1 MTVGTDDSMSM
12 SSVTGTA
19 RWHDERSAVAREPGL
34 ALRGPA
40 RIELVSADPAQLS
53 FAGRHSTAAPIFLSP
68 LLLTLASLPW
78 LGPPPVDAL
87 RVATSGL
94 CLFAAAGVAA
104 WAWPRRRPLHLTAR
118 SYSVPGSRTVQPAS
132 VRWILDAEDVA
143 NAPRAVYTV
152 TLEAGDGASY
162 RVLQNMDPERLL
174 SQFSQVLRHWPG
186 AVDCRWGLPATAQ
199 PWNIEP
205 QSGAR
210 SLSEPPERVVAVAPL
225 SHGALVW
232 CTRIVAVLVAID
244 LVLLV
249 MSASARVAALHPLSL
264 ALPLIFEACLVA
276 LAVGLGGARSRLRIA
291 GRLRRES
298 SFFGLHSRHGDVR
311 VESVRGVHAVGT
323 PAAEIWHL
331 LVDSA
336 DGPLAL
342 AVPRD
347 RAQELARAT
356 ERAIFD
362 ARAGDPAPTAPCAG
376 VPALV
381 SQPASSAIAER

>member
-1 MTVGTDDSMSM
+1 MSM

-19 RWHDERSAVAREPGL
+19 RWHDERSAVDREPGF

-40 RIELVSADPAQLS
+40 RIELVSADAAQLS

-87 RVATSGL
+87 RMAASGL
-94 CLFAAAGVAA
+94 CLFAASGVAA
-104 WAWPRRRPLHLTAR
+104 WAWPRRRSLHLTAR
-118 SYSVPGSRTVQPAS
+118 SSSVPGSRAVQPAS
-132 VRWILDAEDVA
+132 VRWVLDTEDVA

-152 TLEAGDGASY
+152 TLESGDGASY

-174 SQFSQVLRHWPG
+174 EQFSQVLRHWPG
-186 AVDCRWGLPATAQ
+186 TVDCRWGLPATAR
-199 PWNIEP
+199 PWSIEP

-210 SLSEPPERVVAVAPL
+210 SLGEPGERVVAVAPL
-225 SHGALVW
+225 AHLPLVW
-232 CTRIVAVLVAID
+232 CTRIVAVLVLID
-244 LVLLV
+244 LAFLV
-249 MSASARVAALHPLSL
+249 TSASARVAQLHPLSV
-264 ALPLIFEACLVA
+264 ALPIIFELCLVA
-276 LAVGLGGARSRLRIA
+276 LALGLAGAQSRLRIS

-298 SFFGLHSRHGDVR
+298 SFFGIHSQHGDVR

-323 PAAEIWHL
+323 PAAELWHV

-342 AVPRD
+342 AVPR
-347 RAQELARAT
+347 RQAQELARAAQH
-356 ERAIFD
+356 AIVD
-362 ARAGDPAPTAPCAG
+362 ARAGGPAAAAQRSAAQ
-376 VPALV
+376 ALV
-381 SQPASSAIAER
+381 PQAAPSAER